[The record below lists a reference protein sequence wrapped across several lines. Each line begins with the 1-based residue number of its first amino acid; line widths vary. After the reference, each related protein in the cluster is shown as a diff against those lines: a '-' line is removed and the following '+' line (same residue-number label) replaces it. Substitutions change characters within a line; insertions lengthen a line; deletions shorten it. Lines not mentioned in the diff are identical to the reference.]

1 MIITTRS
8 PNVQYVSSLGRTN
21 SNNCWY
27 QAMKTRV
34 LGLTQG
40 ISKQTHCLFPPV
52 IFLCTV
58 YLFLTYRKVTI
69 ICCVDIV
76 KWTIKNLGTWALF
89 DVSICM
95 RILLFPFT
103 MLSDWAWREASF
115 APKFYLWNPHV
126 VIGNSA
132 CFYWKHLAVL
142 TSYAL
147 SARTTKRRTWKK

>member
-1 MIITTRS
+1 
-8 PNVQYVSSLGRTN
+8 
-21 SNNCWY
+21 
-27 QAMKTRV
+27 MKRRV

-40 ISKQTHCLFPPV
+40 ISKQTRSLFPPV

-89 DVSICM
+89 DVDICL

-103 MLSDWAWREASF
+103 TLPD
-115 APKFYLWNPHV
+115 
-126 VIGNSA
+126 
-132 CFYWKHLAVL
+132 
-142 TSYAL
+142 
-147 SARTTKRRTWKK
+147 